1 LIEGRFFEE
10 ADTADRKQVGII
22 DQRLARLVWPNQSAI
37 GKRFKF
43 PGPGP
48 WTEVVGIV
56 GHIRHDNLGIDERP
70 QLYWNYHQRAQP
82 RMALAVRTSQDPKQ
96 LAASV
101 VAAIHE
107 IDPDQPVYDVRPMD
121 EVVERSL
128 SQDWLNTALL
138 SLFASI
144 ALVLATIGVYGV
156 MSYSV
161 GLRAR
166 EIGIRMALGSKRGAL
181 IWMVLRQG
189 GLLAGMGI
197 LIGIAGSLLL
207 SRTLSALLYE
217 IKPTDVLSFLSASLA
232 VLIVA
237 IAASFIPSRRAASVD
252 PISVLRAE

>member
-1 LIEGRFFEE
+1 
-10 ADTADRKQVGII
+10 
-22 DQRLARLVWPNQSAI
+22 
-37 GKRFKF
+37 
-43 PGPGP
+43 
-48 WTEVVGIV
+48 
-56 GHIRHDNLGIDERP
+56 
-70 QLYWNYHQRAQP
+70 
-82 RMALAVRTSQDPKQ
+82 MALAVRTNQDPKQ

-144 ALVLATIGVYGV
+144 ALILATIGVYGV

-161 GLRAR
+161 GLRTR

-189 GLLAGMGI
+189 GRLAGIGI
-197 LIGIAGSLLL
+197 LIGIFASLLL
-207 SRTLSALLYE
+207 GRTLSALLYE